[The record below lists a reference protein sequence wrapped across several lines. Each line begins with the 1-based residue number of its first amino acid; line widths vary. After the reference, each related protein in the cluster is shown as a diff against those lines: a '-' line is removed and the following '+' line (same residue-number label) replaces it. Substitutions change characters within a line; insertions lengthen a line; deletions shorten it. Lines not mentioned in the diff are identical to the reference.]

1 MQKILEIMEGAQ
13 KIIEDALRNAEQTE
27 TVITLGTT
35 KTLKASREEV
45 EALRR
50 FLQKYCKIKTEEE
63 FKAVVKGDYDEIPY
77 IIGAPEESEIGKFQE
92 IIEECIN

>member
-1 MQKILEIMEGAQ
+1 MQKILKIMEGAR

-35 KTLKASREEV
+35 KTLKVSRQEA
-45 EALRR
+45 EALLE
-50 FLQKYCKIKTEEE
+50 FLQKYCKIKTEKE
-63 FKAVVKGDYDEIPY
+63 FNAVVRRDYDEIPY
-77 IIGAPEESEIGKFQE
+77 IIGAPEETEIGKFQK